1 MRVFQ
6 LFFVAFF
13 GVFSLTGQ
21 NAANPFELTPRLSAE
36 AAAVTAPE
44 PNPTVAIPGNPFDLQ
59 PRLQAADKRTTAIQE
74 VNPVAEAAGKN
85 PAPELPASGG
95 PVLPPTQGTL
105 LLITLGLLTIT
116 TLTLIFFRS
125 LYAKAYR
132 GLFNDN
138 LLTQLYR
145 EREAGAIGSFI
156 ITYIVFFLSAGL
168 FIILTLQHF
177 GHAPRGSFWRQY
189 VSTTVAIMMLF
200 AAKHLVLAL
209 LGYIFPVAREARRY
223 SFTIMAFAM
232 VLGLFLTG
240 GSVLLAYAPPE
251 WHRWVI
257 YGVAGLVV
265 ATYVL
270 RSLRGLFIANR
281 FIFNYL
287 FHFLSYI
294 CAVEIGPALCLYKL
308 LTT

>member
-6 LFFVAFF
+6 LFFVAFL

-21 NAANPFELTPRLSAE
+21 NAGNPFELTPRLGAE
-36 AAAVTAPE
+36 AAAVTAPAT
-44 PNPTVAIPGNPFDLQ
+44 NPTATPGNPFDLQ
-59 PRLQAADKRTTAIQE
+59 PRLQPGVEHTPAIGADNPE
-74 VNPVAEAAGKN
+74 VEITSKN
-85 PAPELPASGG
+85 PAAELPVEGA
-95 PVLPPTQGTL
+95 PLPTPIQGTL
-105 LLITLGLLTIT
+105 LLITLGLLTVA

-189 VSTTVAIMMLF
+189 VSTTLAIMVLF
-200 AAKHLVLAL
+200 VAKHLVLAL
-209 LGYIFPVAREARRY
+209 MGYIFPVAKEARRY

-308 LTT
+308 LTTY